1 MREMRGMRIQSLT
14 RRRTASRKRRR
25 ARDWKGGQGRHQKR
39 RRAMH
44 RSEVVVVFM
53 IMIIC
58 GIEMGWDGEAIL
70 LDCASHE
77 ENRDGDLQDFV
88 LRRRDQ

>member
-1 MREMRGMRIQSLT
+1 MREMRGMRIQSLR

-25 ARDWKGGQGRHQKR
+25 ARDWKGRQGRHQKR

-44 RSEVVVVFM
+44 RSEVVVM

-77 ENRDGDLQDFV
+77 ENREEDLQDFV